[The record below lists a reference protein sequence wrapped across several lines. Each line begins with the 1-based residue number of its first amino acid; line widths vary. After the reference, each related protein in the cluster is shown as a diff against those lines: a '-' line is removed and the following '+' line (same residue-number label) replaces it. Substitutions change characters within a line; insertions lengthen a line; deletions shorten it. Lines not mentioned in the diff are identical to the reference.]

1 MTPRRPGKCSSSPSG
16 DLVDG
21 FYATAILLLAL
32 IAAGFAI
39 SSALRPRSEEDGGR
53 VESLLATA
61 MPRRTWLLG
70 HVATTVVGVVL
81 VVLSAGVGLGIGY
94 ALVTGDGGAVVKY
107 ALGTLGYVAPVLVL
121 SGITR
126 VLYGVAPRAA
136 ALAWLGL
143 VFCVVVMFFGPLLR
157 WPQWLQDLSPF
168 EHLALVPAQD
178 FSWVPFLALLAVAA
192 LLSALGQA
200 GFLRRD
206 VH

>member
-1 MTPRRPGKCSSSPSG
+1 MFVQSGG

-21 FYATAILLLAL
+21 FYATAILMLAL
-32 IAAGFAI
+32 IATGFAI
-39 SSALRPRSEEDGGR
+39 SSALRPRGEEDGGR

-61 MPRRTWLLG
+61 IPRRTWLLG
-70 HVATTVVGVVL
+70 HVAVTVLGVVL
-81 VVLSAGVGLGIGY
+81 VVLSAGVGLGLGY
-94 ALVTGDGGAVVKY
+94 ALVTGDGGAIVKY

-121 SGITR
+121 SGVAR

-136 ALAWLGL
+136 TLAWLGL

-157 WPQWLQDLSPF
+157 LPQWLQDVSPF

-178 FSWVPFLALLAVAA
+178 FSWLPFLALLAVAA
-192 LLSALGQA
+192 LLSAVGQL